1 MYLHDF
7 KKYNSRAE
15 ALDSFHYE
23 NVKNALHVN
32 YCWDFLPSAA
42 IDIIKRYSMPTIDIL
57 DMLYMYKYVNP
68 KELVDMATYATGLHF
83 RFLERETDLG
93 KKIKSDFDILIFQMK
108 NGVDYVVYMG
118 IHKLYSEA
126 QIAVSVPGNI
136 LNIFYLLPS
145 NFEEIKDI
153 SYIETYKW
161 DYYILF
167 GRYMFYCIEHN
178 ASDLHIGVIHQNKEP
193 KYFVMCRIGPDRE
206 ECNLFTLNEQSH
218 RALIKDTIKERSSN
232 QQAILDLDAGLG
244 VVVTLA
250 DIFNDGNLEV
260 RCTVEKVLGGYY
272 CVCRLQE
279 VKTTALSLDELGFD
293 PLIVK
298 SIRDTIQR
306 PSGLTII
313 TGKIRTGKNT
323 TMASIGLDIVR
334 MANKPSIMSF
344 DDPIEILGEY
354 PQTDYKGE
362 ISLLKAGIRL
372 AKKLDLDYVLLNEI
386 PNAEVA
392 FGVRDLVNSSIHT
405 LTTWHMNR
413 VWHLPHKLFEYFGE
427 SYRDLISQI
436 NIVCNQRLY
445 KRQCPYCQETIH
457 RANHESDKRIHDF
470 FVRYNLTSSLVSR
483 GCEHCNYTGYL
494 KGSVVVLPEILVFSQ
509 DLVLKL
515 FKADRPYDME
525 LVLINE
531 MKDSPFSLEYQMKNA
546 LSDGRLSPIDVL
558 SIL

>member
-7 KKYNSRAE
+7 KKCNSKASF
-15 ALDSFHYE
+15 LDTFHFE
-23 NVKNALHVN
+23 NVKNVLQIN

-42 IDIIKRYSMPTIDIL
+42 IDIIKRYSMSTIDIL
-57 DMLYMYKYVNP
+57 DMLYIYKYVDIA
-68 KELVDMATYATGLHF
+68 ELVDMATYATGLPF
-83 RFLERETDLG
+83 SYLKKENDLG
-93 KKIKSDFDILIFQMK
+93 KKVKSDFDILVFQLK
-108 NGVDYVVYMG
+108 NGVDYIVYIG

-126 QIAVSVPGNI
+126 QIEVSIPGNI
-136 LNIFYLLPS
+136 VNIFYLLPS
-145 NFEEIKDI
+145 NFEEIKNI
-153 SYIETYKW
+153 SYMKEYKW

-167 GRYMFYCIEHN
+167 GRYMFYCIEHK
-178 ASDLHIGVIHQNKEP
+178 ASDLHIGVMHQNKES

-206 ECNLFTLNEQSH
+206 ECKLFDLTEQSH
-218 RALIKDTIKERSSN
+218 RELIKETIKERSSN
-232 QQAILDLDAGLG
+232 QQALLDLDAGLG

-250 DIFNDGNLEV
+250 DIFNDGSLEV
-260 RCTVEKVLGGYY
+260 RCTVEKVLDGYY

-293 PLIVK
+293 PLIVQ

-323 TMASIGLDIVR
+323 TMTSIGLDIVR
-334 MANKPSIMSF
+334 MKNKPSIMSF

-413 VWHLPHKLFEYFGE
+413 IWHLPHKLFEYFGE

-445 KRQCPYCQETIH
+445 KRQCPYCQETVH
-457 RANHESDKRIHDF
+457 RTYHELDKRIHDF
-470 FVRYNLTSSLVSR
+470 FIHYNLTSSLVSR

-494 KGSVVVLPEILVFSQ
+494 KGTIVVLPEILVFDQ
-509 DLVLKL
+509 DLVLEL

-525 LVLINE
+525 VILINK
-531 MKDSPFSLEYQMKNA
+531 MKDSLFSLEHQMCNA
-546 LSDGRLSPIDVL
+546 LLDGRLSPIDIL

>member
-1 MYLHDF
+1 MYLEAF
-7 KKYNSRAE
+7 KKCNSE
-15 ALDSFHYE
+15 VSIIDTFHFM
-23 NVKNALHVN
+23 NVKNTLSAE

-42 IDIIKRYSMPTIDIL
+42 IDIIKRYSMSTVDIL
-57 DMLYMYKYVNP
+57 DMLYMYKYINSD
-68 KELVDMATYATGLHF
+68 ELVNMATYATGLPF
-83 RFLERETDLG
+83 TYLNSESFLG
-93 KKIKSDFDILIFQMK
+93 KRMDSEFDILIFQLK
-108 NGVDYVVYMG
+108 NGIDYIVYIG

-126 QIAVSVPGNI
+126 QIEVSIPGNVVKI
-136 LNIFYLLPS
+136 YYLLPS

-153 SYIETYKW
+153 SYIENYKW
-161 DYYILF
+161 DYYTLF
-167 GRYMFYCIEHN
+167 GRYMFYCIEN
-178 ASDLHIGVIHQNKEP
+178 KVSDLHIGVMYKNKEP

-206 ECNLFTLNEQSH
+206 ECKLFSLSEQSH
-218 RALIKDTIKERSSN
+218 KELIKETIKERSSN
-232 QQAILDLDAGLG
+232 QQSLLDLDAGLG
-244 VVVTLA
+244 VVVTLS

-279 VKTTALSLDELGFD
+279 TKTTALSLDDLGFD
-293 PLIVK
+293 PSIVK

-306 PSGLTII
+306 PSGLSII

-334 MANKPSIMSF
+334 RADKPSIMSF

-354 PQTDYKGE
+354 PQTDYRGE
-362 ISLLKAGIRL
+362 ITLLKAGIRL

-413 VWHLPHKLFEYFGE
+413 IWHLPHKLFEYFGE

-445 KRQCPYCQETIH
+445 KRQCRHCQETVH
-457 RANHESDKRIHDF
+457 RSRHESDKRIHDF
-470 FVRYNLTSSLVSR
+470 FMHYNLTSSLVSR
-483 GCEHCNYTGYL
+483 GCERCNYTGYS
-494 KGSVVVLPEILVFSQ
+494 KGDIVVLPEILIFDQ
-509 DLVLKL
+509 QLVLEL

-525 LVLINE
+525 VVLINK
-531 MKDSPFSLEYQMKNA
+531 MKDSAFSLEYQMRNA
-546 LSDGRLSPIDVL
+546 LVDGRLSPVDIL

>member
-1 MYLHDF
+1 
-7 KKYNSRAE
+7 
-15 ALDSFHYE
+15 
-23 NVKNALHVN
+23 
-32 YCWDFLPSAA
+32 
-42 IDIIKRYSMPTIDIL
+42 
-57 DMLYMYKYVNP
+57 
-68 KELVDMATYATGLHF
+68 
-83 RFLERETDLG
+83 
-93 KKIKSDFDILIFQMK
+93 
-108 NGVDYVVYMG
+108 
-118 IHKLYSEA
+118 
-126 QIAVSVPGNI
+126 
-136 LNIFYLLPS
+136 
-145 NFEEIKDI
+145 
-153 SYIETYKW
+153 
-161 DYYILF
+161 
-167 GRYMFYCIEHN
+167 MFYCIEHN

-405 LTTWHMNR
+405 LTTWHMSR